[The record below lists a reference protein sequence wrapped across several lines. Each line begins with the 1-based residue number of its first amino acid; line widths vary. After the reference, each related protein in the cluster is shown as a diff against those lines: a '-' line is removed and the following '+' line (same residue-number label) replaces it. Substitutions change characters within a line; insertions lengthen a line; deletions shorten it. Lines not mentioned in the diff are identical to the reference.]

1 MPTLENMEN
10 IFIMTKTWQEL
21 PQKALS
27 PLSYFIMDMI
37 NKVRRG
43 DMFRIPDIFFFLKK
57 AAIECS
63 SFWTKRCGEINR
75 KCSGSTRI
83 KKGRPINVPRMSG
96 PFSDYADI
104 SSFAVDSPSLAY
116 LTMSVTTEGMYPN
129 MHSNL
134 PTSPDPDVGR
144 LLILIRIVFRIW
156 INATVNKKTGCFVSR
171 LDVLRPPF
179 DSLVARRIPSPYG
192 DENRDVAQHG

>member
-1 MPTLENMEN
+1 
-10 IFIMTKTWQEL
+10 MTKTWQEL

-43 DMFRIPDIFFFLKK
+43 DMFRIP
-57 AAIECS
+57 IECS
-63 SFWTKRCGEINR
+63 SFWTKRGGKINR

-83 KKGRPINVPRMSG
+83 KRGRPVNVPRMSG

-116 LTMSVTTEGMYPN
+116 LTMSVTAKGMYPN

-156 INATVNKKTGCFVSR
+156 INATVNKKTCSFVSK
-171 LDVLRPPF
+171 LDVLRLPF
-179 DSLVARRIPSPYG
+179 DSLVARRIPSPHG